1 MPLPLT
7 VSCFSKIQIGI
18 TFLLPAHLGS
28 LGQRAVKRVCV
39 CVWLVMRQNRWS
51 TVVRA
56 TFKYDEPMS
65 CDIFNLSSSYFTVA
79 LTTIRHLCN
88 IVSGLRAFSRSLANT
103 RRLCSCITQY
113 CSSRRTTC
121 LHCKVVCSSYLSLR
135 PKPQAL
141 VWDLIN
147 MQSVLNH
154 VSDQLS
160 HLTGKCRKIINFQR
174 SVRGGYYT
182 ALSYDVIYDVF
193 VLFTFASWTDLVWYF
208 GLMFCILTRS
218 QTDIFLS
225 QTRVRDF
232 GFRPNWPNILSHQI
246 NCMSFNSEKKLFYYY
261 SMEGLIIVLFWL

>member
-1 MPLPLT
+1 M
-7 VSCFSKIQIGI
+7 
-18 TFLLPAHLGS
+18 
-28 LGQRAVKRVCV
+28 
-39 CVWLVMRQNRWS
+39 MNRW
-51 TVVRA
+51 A
-56 TFKYDEPMS
+56 AAL

-88 IVSGLRAFSRSLANT
+88 IVSGLLAFSRSLANT

-135 PKPQAL
+135 PKSQTV

-154 VSDQLS
+154 VSDRLS
-160 HLTGKCRKIINFQR
+160 HLTGKQRKIMNFQR

-225 QTRVRDF
+225 QTKVRDCAL
-232 GFRPNWPNILSHQI
+232 RPNWPNILSHQI
-246 NCMSFNSEKKLFYYY
+246 NCMSFNSEKNCF
-261 SMEGLIIVLFWL
+261 IIIPWRD